1 MRFTSR
7 RTLVMTDHYEASQRD
22 LDPHREEEQRT
33 ARLETES
40 RLASRG
46 IVAFQNDDDIELADL
61 LEAVEQFED
70 MVEAQGGDLMV
81 DHIGTDR
88 PDDPA
93 FVLPSRGEGES
104 VPDYRRRVLAA
115 LDRLQAPPP

>member
-1 MRFTSR
+1 
-7 RTLVMTDHYEASQRD
+7 MTDHYEAAQRD
-22 LDPHREEEQRT
+22 LDPHRAEEQRT
-33 ARLETES
+33 ARLETEG

-46 IVAFQNDDDIELADL
+46 IVARQDDDDIELADL
-61 LEAVEQFED
+61 LDAVEQFED

-93 FVLPSRGEGES
+93 FVLPPRPEGET
-104 VPDYRRRVLAA
+104 VPAYRHRVLEALNRLRRR
-115 LDRLQAPPP
+115 PPD